1 MGKGLQEFHF
11 YDIDR
16 RGCIRMQFYQVV
28 ETWRSM
34 FATTYKTFN
43 INNLSNQIV
52 ETQNF
57 ASLLLHWK

>member
-28 ETWRSM
+28 ETWRAALLSQR
-34 FATTYKTFN
+34 FIN
-43 INNLSNQIV
+43 ILV
-52 ETQNF
+52 
-57 ASLLLHWK
+57 